1 MAPLQRALLSVSDKT
16 GLTALGA
23 YLAGRQIE
31 ILSTGGTARLLR
43 DHGLPVLEVADYTG
57 APEILG
63 GRVKT
68 LHPKVHGGILG
79 RRGLDEA
86 VMAAH
91 GIAPIDLVVVN
102 LYPFEATVAQP
113 GCGLAEAIE
122 NIDVGGPALLRAG
135 AKNYRSV
142 TVVVDPGDYP
152 WLIAEMEANGGVVPE
167 ETRFELA
174 RKAFGHTAHYDAAI
188 ARYLEARAGDTGPP
202 DIVAPDIVAPGIVTP
217 GIVTPDIVTPGI
229 VTFPARLC
237 LDLQKREDLRYG
249 ENPHQH
255 GAFYVEPAPPE
266 GSVAAARM
274 LQGKPLSYN
283 NIADADA
290 ALECAFAFPDPV
302 CVIVKHANPCGV
314 AFGATLREAYDRAY
328 EADPS
333 SAFGGVIAVNR
344 PLDEATAA
352 LILGRQF
359 VEVIAAPEIEAPA
372 LLTLRGKAD
381 VRVLASGYPQ
391 SIKSVGPLASRGF
404 DCKRV
409 LGGLLVQDR
418 DEAGASRDSLE
429 VVTRR
434 APTETELSDL
444 LFAFR
449 VVKYV
454 KSNAIVYAHGGR
466 TVGIGAGQM
475 SRVQS
480 ARIGVAKAA
489 EAGLGIAGSVMA
501 SDAFF
506 PFRDG
511 IDAAALVGVSAV
523 IQPGGSMRDREVI
536 AAADEHGM
544 AMVWTGIRHFRH

>member
-1 MAPLQRALLSVSDKT
+1 MPGIRRALLSVSDKT
-16 GLTALGA
+16 GLTGLAR
-23 YLAGRQIE
+23 YLAGRGIE
-31 ILSTGGTARLLR
+31 LLSTGGTARLLR
-43 DHGLPVLEVADYTG
+43 DEGLSVVEVADYTG

-68 LHPKVHGGILG
+68 LHPRIHGGILG

-86 VMAAH
+86 VMAAQ

-102 LYPFEATVAQP
+102 LYPFEATVAKP
-113 GCGLAEAIE
+113 GCDLALAIE

-135 AKNYRSV
+135 AKNYQAV
-142 TVVVDPGDYP
+142 TVVVDPADYP
-152 WLIAEMEANGGVVPE
+152 RLIAEMEAHGGEVPE

-174 RKAFGHTAHYDAAI
+174 HKAFSHTAYYDGAI
-188 ARYLEARAGDTGPP
+188 ARYLGERTRAAGP
-202 DIVAPDIVAPGIVTP
+202 
-217 GIVTPDIVTPGI
+217 
-229 VTFPARLC
+229 FPARLC
-237 LDLQKREDLRYG
+237 LDLLKREDLRYG
-249 ENPHQH
+249 ENPHQR
-255 GAFYVEPAPPE
+255 GAFYVESAPPA
-266 GSVAAARM
+266 GSVAAAQR

-290 ALECAFAFPDPV
+290 AIECASAFAEPVCTGPV

-314 AFGATLREAYDRAY
+314 ALGATLSAAYERAY
-328 EADPS
+328 ASDPT
-333 SAFGGVIAVNR
+333 SAFGGVIALNR

-352 LILGRQF
+352 AILGRQF
-359 VEVIAAPEIEAPA
+359 VELIAAPEIEPLA
-372 LLTLRGKAD
+372 LEALRAKPD
-381 VRVLASGYPQ
+381 VRVLATGYSQ
-391 SIKSVGPLASRGF
+391 AHSSQAEAIAGF

-409 LGGLLVQDR
+409 QGGLLVQDR
-418 DEAGASRDSLE
+418 DEAEVSRDTLE
-429 VVTRR
+429 IVTRK
-434 APTETELSDL
+434 APSESQLADL

-454 KSNAIVYAHGGR
+454 KSNAIVYAHAGQ

-480 ARIGVAKAA
+480 ARIGASKAA
-489 EAGLGIAGSVMA
+489 EAGFAIAGAVMA

-511 IDAAALVGVSAV
+511 IDAAAEVGISAV
-523 IQPGGSMRDREVI
+523 IQPGGSLRDREVI

-544 AMVWTGIRHFRH
+544 AMVFTGIRHFRH

>member
-1 MAPLQRALLSVSDKT
+1 MAPIQRALLSVSDKT
-16 GLTALGA
+16 GLIALGA
-23 YLAGRQIE
+23 YLAGRHIE

-43 DHGLPVLEVADYTG
+43 DHGLAVLEVVDYTG

-102 LYPFEATVAQP
+102 LYPFEATVAQS

-122 NIDVGGPALLRAG
+122 NIDVGGPAMLRAG

-142 TVVVDPGDYP
+142 TVVVDPEDYP
-152 WLIAEMEANGGVVPE
+152 RLIAEMEAHEGEVPE
-167 ETRFELA
+167 ETRYQLA

-188 ARYLEARAGDTGPP
+188 ARYLGARARDAGPE
-202 DIVAPDIVAPGIVTP
+202 DIVG
-217 GIVTPDIVTPGI
+217 
-229 VTFPARLC
+229 FPARLC

-249 ENPHQH
+249 ENPHQQ

-266 GSVAAARM
+266 GSVAAAQK

-314 AFGATLREAYDRAY
+314 ALGATPLEAYERAY
-328 EADPS
+328 EADPT

-352 LILGRQF
+352 AILERQF
-359 VEVIAAPEIEAPA
+359 FEVIAAPEVEAAA

-381 VRVLASGYPQ
+381 VRVLATGCP
-391 SIKSVGPLASRGF
+391 GPPASRGF

-409 LGGLLVQDR
+409 QGGLLVQDR
-418 DEAGASRDSLE
+418 DEAGVSRDSLE

-434 APTETELSDL
+434 APTEAELCDL

-489 EAGLGIAGSVMA
+489 ETGLRIAGSVMA

-544 AMVWTGIRHFRH
+544 AMVLTGIRHFRH

>member
-1 MAPLQRALLSVSDKT
+1 MAPIQRALLSVSDKT
-16 GLTALGA
+16 GLTALAA
-23 YLAGRQIE
+23 YLAGRHVE

-43 DHGLPVLEVADYTG
+43 EHGLPVIEVADYTG

-122 NIDVGGPALLRAG
+122 NVDVGGPAMLRAG
-135 AKNYRSV
+135 AKNYLSV

-152 WLIAEMEANGGVVPE
+152 HLIAEMEANDGVVPE
-167 ETRFELA
+167 ETRYKLA

-188 ARYLEARAGDTGPP
+188 ARYLGTRTGHTGP
-202 DIVAPDIVAPGIVTP
+202 
-217 GIVTPDIVTPGI
+217 
-229 VTFPARLC
+229 FPARLC
-237 LDLQKREDLRYG
+237 LDLLKREDLRYG
-249 ENPHQH
+249 ENPHQQ
-255 GAFYVEPAPPE
+255 GAFYVEPAAPE

-290 ALECAFAFPDPV
+290 ALDCAFAFPDPV

-314 AFGATLREAYDRAY
+314 ALGATPLEAYERAY
-328 EADPS
+328 EADPT

-344 PLDEATAA
+344 PLDEATVAA
-352 LILGRQF
+352 ILERQF
-359 VEVIAAPEIEAPA
+359 VEVIAAPEVEPA
-372 LLTLRGKAD
+372 ALPTLRGKAD
-381 VRVLASGYPQ
+381 VRVLATGYP
-391 SIKSVGPLASRGF
+391 GPPGSCGF

-409 LGGLLVQDR
+409 RGGLLVQDR
-418 DEAGASRDSLE
+418 DEAGASRDALE

-434 APTETELSDL
+434 APTEAELRDL

-454 KSNAIVYAHGGR
+454 KSNAIVYAHGGH

-511 IDAAALVGVSAV
+511 IDAAAEVGVAAV
-523 IQPGGSMRDREVI
+523 IQPGGSMRDREII

-544 AMVWTGIRHFRH
+544 AMVLTGIRHFRH

>member
-1 MAPLQRALLSVSDKT
+1 MAPIQRALLSVSDKT
-16 GLTALGA
+16 GLSALAA
-23 YLAGRQIE
+23 YLAGRHIE
-31 ILSTGGTARLLR
+31 ILSTGGTARLIR
-43 DHGLPVLEVADYTG
+43 DHGLPVFEIADYTG

-68 LHPKVHGGILG
+68 LHPKIYGGILA

-122 NIDVGGPALLRAG
+122 NIDVGGPAMLRAG
-135 AKNYRSV
+135 AKNYQSV
-142 TVVVDPGDYP
+142 TVVVEPGDYP
-152 WLIAEMEANGGVVPE
+152 RLIAEMEANGGVVPE
-167 ETRFELA
+167 ETRYELA

-188 ARYLEARAGDTGPP
+188 ARYLGARAGATGPP
-202 DIVAPDIVAPGIVTP
+202 DIVAPDIVK
-217 GIVTPDIVTPGI
+217 
-229 VTFPARLC
+229 FPARLI
-237 LDLQKREDLRYG
+237 LDLEKREDLRYG

-283 NIADADA
+283 NIADADVA
-290 ALECAFAFPDPV
+290 IDCAFAFPDPV

-314 AFGATLREAYDRAY
+314 ALGATLREAYDRAY
-328 EADPS
+328 EADPI

-352 LILGRQF
+352 AILGRQF
-359 VEVIAAPEIEAPA
+359 VEVIAAPEVEASAQTA
-372 LLTLRGKAD
+372 LCGKAD
-381 VRVLASGYPQ
+381 VRVLATGYP
-391 SIKSVGPLASRGF
+391 GPPASCGF

-409 LGGLLVQDR
+409 QGGLLVQDR
-418 DEAGASRDSLE
+418 DEAGADALE
-429 VVTRR
+429 IVTRR
-434 APTETELSDL
+434 APTEAEICDL

-454 KSNAIVYAHGGR
+454 KSNAIVYAHGGH

-475 SRVQS
+475 SRVES

-506 PFRDG
+506 PFRDA
-511 IDAAALVGVSAV
+511 IDAAAEVGVAAV
-523 IQPGGSMRDREVI
+523 IQPGGSMRDREII

-544 AMVWTGIRHFRH
+544 AMVLTGIRHFRH

>member
-1 MAPLQRALLSVSDKT
+1 MAPIQRALLSVSDKT
-16 GLTALGA
+16 GLTALAA
-23 YLAGRQIE
+23 YLAGRHIE

-43 DHGLPVLEVADYTG
+43 DHGFPVLEVADYTG

-102 LYPFEATVAQP
+102 LYPFGATVAQP

-122 NIDVGGPALLRAG
+122 NIDVGGPAMLRAG
-135 AKNYRSV
+135 AKNYLSV
-142 TVVVDPGDYP
+142 TVVAEPGDYP
-152 WLIAEMEANGGVVPE
+152 RLIAEMEANGGEVPE
-167 ETRFELA
+167 ETRYELA

-188 ARYLEARAGDTGPP
+188 ARYLGARAGDAGP
-202 DIVAPDIVAPGIVTP
+202 
-217 GIVTPDIVTPGI
+217 
-229 VTFPARLC
+229 FPARLC
-237 LDLQKREDLRYG
+237 LDLLKREDLRYG
-249 ENPHQH
+249 ENPHQQ

-290 ALECAFAFPDPV
+290 ALDCAFAFPDPV

-314 AFGATLREAYDRAY
+314 ALGATPLEAYERAY
-328 EADPS
+328 EADPT
-333 SAFGGVIAVNR
+333 SAFGGVIAVNQ
-344 PLDEATAA
+344 PLDEATATA
-352 LILGRQF
+352 ILGRQF
-359 VEVIAAPEIEAPA
+359 VEVIAAPEVEAPA
-372 LLTLRGKAD
+372 LVTLRGKAD
-381 VRVLASGYPQ
+381 VRVLATGYP
-391 SIKSVGPLASRGF
+391 GPPASRGF

-409 LGGLLVQDR
+409 RGGLLVQDR
-418 DEAGASRDSLE
+418 DEAGASRDALE

-434 APTETELSDL
+434 TPTEAEFCDL

-454 KSNAIVYAHGGR
+454 KSNAIVYAHDAH

-511 IDAAALVGVSAV
+511 IDAAAEVGVAAV
-523 IQPGGSMRDREVI
+523 IQPGGSIRDREVI

-544 AMVWTGIRHFRH
+544 AMVMTGIRHFRH

>member
-1 MAPLQRALLSVSDKT
+1 MAPIQRALLSVSDKT
-16 GLTALGA
+16 GLIALA
-23 YLAGRQIE
+23 AHLAGRHIE

-68 LHPKVHGGILG
+68 LHPKVHGGILA

-122 NIDVGGPALLRAG
+122 NVDIGGPAMLRAG
-135 AKNYRSV
+135 AKNYLSV
-142 TVVVDPGDYP
+142 TVVVEPGDYP
-152 WLIAEMEANGGVVPE
+152 RLIAEMEANDGVVPE
-167 ETRFELA
+167 ETRYELA

-188 ARYLEARAGDTGPP
+188 ARYLGARAGDTGP
-202 DIVAPDIVAPGIVTP
+202 
-217 GIVTPDIVTPGI
+217 
-229 VTFPARLC
+229 FPARLC
-237 LDLQKREDLRYG
+237 LDLLKREDLRYG
-249 ENPHQH
+249 ENPHQQ

-290 ALECAFAFPDPV
+290 ALDCAFAFADPV

-314 AFGATLREAYDRAY
+314 ALGPTPLEAYERAY
-328 EADPS
+328 EADPT
-333 SAFGGVIAVNR
+333 SAFGGVIAVNK
-344 PLDEATAA
+344 PLDEATVAA
-352 LILGRQF
+352 ILERQF
-359 VEVIAAPEIEAPA
+359 VEVIAAPEVEPA
-372 LLTLRGKAD
+372 ALPTLRGKAE
-381 VRVLASGYPQ
+381 VRVLATGYP
-391 SIKSVGPLASRGF
+391 GPPASRGF

-409 LGGLLVQDR
+409 RGGLLVQDR
-418 DEAGASRDSLE
+418 DEAGASRDALD

-434 APTETELSDL
+434 APTEAEVRDL

-454 KSNAIVYAHGGR
+454 KSNAIVYALGGH

-511 IDAAALVGVSAV
+511 IDAAAEVGVAAV

-544 AMVWTGIRHFRH
+544 AMVLTGIRHFRH

>member
-1 MAPLQRALLSVSDKT
+1 MAPIQRALLSASDKT
-16 GLTALGA
+16 GLIALAA
-23 YLAGRQIE
+23 YLAGRHIE

-43 DHGLPVLEVADYTG
+43 DHGLPVFEVADYTD

-68 LHPKVHGGILG
+68 LHPKVHGGILA

-122 NIDVGGPALLRAG
+122 NIDVGGPAMLRAG
-135 AKNYRSV
+135 AKNYLSV
-142 TVVVDPGDYP
+142 TVVVEPGDYP
-152 WLIAEMEANGGVVPE
+152 RLIAEMEANGGVVPE
-167 ETRFELA
+167 ETRYELA
-174 RKAFGHTAHYDAAI
+174 RKAFGHTAQYDAAI
-188 ARYLEARAGDTGPP
+188 ARYLGGRAGDTE
-202 DIVAPDIVAPGIVTP
+202 DIVG
-217 GIVTPDIVTPGI
+217 
-229 VTFPARLC
+229 FPARLC
-237 LDLQKREDLRYG
+237 LDLLKREDLRYG
-249 ENPHQH
+249 ENPHQQ

-290 ALECAFAFPDPV
+290 ALDCAFAFPDPV

-314 AFGATLREAYDRAY
+314 ALGTTPLEAYERAY
-328 EADPS
+328 EADPT

-344 PLDEATAA
+344 PLDEATVAA
-352 LILGRQF
+352 ILERQF
-359 VEVIAAPEIEAPA
+359 VEVIAAPEVEPA
-372 LLTLRGKAD
+372 ALPTLRGKAD
-381 VRVLASGYPQ
+381 VRVLATGYP
-391 SIKSVGPLASRGF
+391 GPPASRGF

-409 LGGLLVQDR
+409 RGGLLVQDR
-418 DEAGASRDSLE
+418 DEAGASRDALE

-434 APTETELSDL
+434 APTEAEVCDL

-454 KSNAIVYAHGGR
+454 KSNAIVYAHGR
-466 TVGIGAGQM
+466 HTVGIGAGQM

-511 IDAAALVGVSAV
+511 IDAAAEVGVAAV

-544 AMVWTGIRHFRH
+544 AMVLTGIRHFRH

>member
-1 MAPLQRALLSVSDKT
+1 MAPIQRALLSVSDKT
-16 GLTALGA
+16 GLIALGA
-23 YLAGRQIE
+23 YLAGRHIE

-68 LHPKVHGGILG
+68 LHPKVHGGILA

-86 VMAAH
+86 VIAAH

-122 NIDVGGPALLRAG
+122 NIDVGGPAMLRAG
-135 AKNYRSV
+135 AKNYLSV
-142 TVVVDPGDYP
+142 TVVAAPGDYP
-152 WLIAEMEANGGVVPE
+152 RLIAEMEANGGVVPE
-167 ETRFELA
+167 ETRYELA

-188 ARYLEARAGDTGPP
+188 ARYLGARAGDTGPP
-202 DIVAPDIVAPGIVTP
+202 DIVAPDIVK
-217 GIVTPDIVTPGI
+217 
-229 VTFPARLC
+229 FPARLC

-290 ALECAFAFPDPV
+290 AIDCAFAFAGPV

-314 AFGATLREAYDRAY
+314 ALGATLLEAYDRAY
-328 EADPS
+328 EADPT
-333 SAFGGVIAVNR
+333 SAFGGVIAVNQ

-352 LILGRQF
+352 AILGRQF
-359 VEVIAAPEIEAPA
+359 VEVIAAPEVEAPA
-372 LLTLRGKAD
+372 LVTLRGKAD
-381 VRVLASGYPQ
+381 VRVLATGYP
-391 SIKSVGPLASRGF
+391 GPPASRGF

-409 LGGLLVQDR
+409 RGGLLVQDR
-418 DEAGASRDSLE
+418 DEAGASREALE

-434 APTETELSDL
+434 APTEAELCDL

-454 KSNAIVYAHGGR
+454 KSNAIVYAHDGH

-480 ARIGVAKAA
+480 ARIGVANAA
-489 EAGLGIAGSVMA
+489 EAGLGVAGSVMA

-511 IDAAALVGVSAV
+511 IDAAAEVGVAAV
-523 IQPGGSMRDREVI
+523 IQPGGSIRDREVI

-544 AMVWTGIRHFRH
+544 AMVLTGIRHFRH

>member
-1 MAPLQRALLSVSDKT
+1 MAPIQRALLSVSDKT
-16 GLTALGA
+16 GLTALAA
-23 YLAGRQIE
+23 YLAGRHVE

-43 DHGLPVLEVADYTG
+43 DHGLRVLEVADYTG

-68 LHPKVHGGILG
+68 LHPKVHGGILA

-102 LYPFEATVAQP
+102 LYPFEASIAQP

-122 NIDVGGPALLRAG
+122 NIDVGGPAMLRAG
-135 AKNYRSV
+135 AKNYLSV
-142 TVVVDPGDYP
+142 TVVAEPADYP
-152 WLIAEMEANGGVVPE
+152 RLIAEMEANDGMVPE
-167 ETRFELA
+167 EIRYELA
-174 RKAFGHTAHYDAAI
+174 RKAFGHTARYDSAI
-188 ARYLEARAGDTGPP
+188 ARYLGGWAGDTGPP
-202 DIVAPDIVAPGIVTP
+202 DIVK
-217 GIVTPDIVTPGI
+217 
-229 VTFPARLC
+229 FPVRLS
-237 LDLQKREDLRYG
+237 LDLHKREDLRYG

-255 GAFYVEPAPPE
+255 GAFYIEPAPPE
-266 GSVAAARM
+266 GSVGAARM

-290 ALECAFAFPDPV
+290 ALECAFAFPEPV

-314 AFGATLREAYDRAY
+314 ALGATLREAYDRAY
-328 EADPS
+328 DADPT

-352 LILGRQF
+352 AILGRQF
-359 VEVIAAPEIEAPA
+359 VEVIAAPEVEASA
-372 LLTLRGKAD
+372 LPILRGKAD
-381 VRVLASGYPQ
+381 VRVLATGYP
-391 SIKSVGPLASRGF
+391 GPPAGREF

-409 LGGLLVQDR
+409 RGGLLVQDR
-418 DEAGASRDSLE
+418 DEAGASRDALE

-434 APTETELSDL
+434 APTEAELRDL

-454 KSNAIVYAHGGR
+454 KSNAIVYAHGGH

-511 IDAAALVGVSAV
+511 IDAAAEVGVAAV
-523 IQPGGSMRDREVI
+523 IQPGGSIRDREVI

-544 AMVWTGIRHFRH
+544 AMVLTGIRHFRH

>member
-1 MAPLQRALLSVSDKT
+1 MAPIQRALLSVSDKT
-16 GLTALGA
+16 GLIALAA
-23 YLAGRQIE
+23 YLAGRHIE

-43 DHGLPVLEVADYTG
+43 DHGLPVFEVADYTG

-68 LHPKVHGGILG
+68 LHPKVHGGILA

-122 NIDVGGPALLRAG
+122 NVDIGGPAMLRAG
-135 AKNYRSV
+135 AKNYLSV
-142 TVVVDPGDYP
+142 TVVVEPGDYP
-152 WLIAEMEANGGVVPE
+152 RLIAEMEANDGLVPE
-167 ETRFELA
+167 QTRYELA

-188 ARYLEARAGDTGPP
+188 ARYLGARPGDTGPR
-202 DIVAPDIVAPGIVTP
+202 DIVR
-217 GIVTPDIVTPGI
+217 
-229 VTFPARLC
+229 FPARLC
-237 LDLQKREDLRYG
+237 LDLLKREDLRYG
-249 ENPHQH
+249 ENPHQQ

-290 ALECAFAFPDPV
+290 ALDCAFAFPDPV

-314 AFGATLREAYDRAY
+314 ALGATPLEAYERAY
-328 EADPS
+328 EADPT

-344 PLDEATAA
+344 PLGEATVAA
-352 LILGRQF
+352 ILERQF
-359 VEVIAAPEIEAPA
+359 VEVIAAPEVEPA
-372 LLTLRGKAD
+372 ALPTLRGKAD
-381 VRVLASGYPQ
+381 VRVLATGYP
-391 SIKSVGPLASRGF
+391 GPPASRGF

-409 LGGLLVQDR
+409 RGGLLVQDR
-418 DEAGASRDSLE
+418 DEAGASRDALE

-434 APTETELSDL
+434 APTEAELCDL

-454 KSNAIVYAHGGR
+454 KSNAIVYAHGGH

-511 IDAAALVGVSAV
+511 IDAAAEVGVAAV

-544 AMVWTGIRHFRH
+544 AMVLTGIRHFRH

>member
-1 MAPLQRALLSVSDKT
+1 MAPIQRALLSVSDKT

-23 YLAGRQIE
+23 YLAGRHIE

-43 DHGLPVLEVADYTG
+43 DHGLPVYEVADYTG

-68 LHPKVHGGILG
+68 LHPKVHGGILA

-86 VMAAH
+86 LMAAH

-122 NIDVGGPALLRAG
+122 NIDVGGPAMLRAG
-135 AKNYRSV
+135 AKNYLSV
-142 TVVVDPGDYP
+142 TVVVEPGDYP
-152 WLIAEMEANGGVVPE
+152 RLIAEMEANGGVVPE
-167 ETRFELA
+167 ETRYELA

-188 ARYLEARAGDTGPP
+188 ARYLAARAGGSGPP
-202 DIVAPDIVAPGIVTP
+202 DIVG
-217 GIVTPDIVTPGI
+217 
-229 VTFPARLC
+229 FPARLC
-237 LDLQKREDLRYG
+237 LDLQKRDDLRYG

-314 AFGATLREAYDRAY
+314 ALGATPFEAYERAY
-328 EADPS
+328 EADPT
-333 SAFGGVIAVNR
+333 SAFGGVIALNQ

-352 LILGRQF
+352 AILGRQF
-359 VEVIAAPEIEAPA
+359 VEVIAAPEVEPAA

-381 VRVLASGYPQ
+381 VRVLATGYPG
-391 SIKSVGPLASRGF
+391 SPASRGF
-404 DCKRV
+404 DCKRIQ
-409 LGGLLVQDR
+409 GGLLVQDR
-418 DEAGASRDSLE
+418 DDADASRDALE

-434 APTETELSDL
+434 APTEAELCDL

-454 KSNAIVYAHGGR
+454 KSNAIVYAHRGQ

-489 EAGLGIAGSVMA
+489 EAGLGTAGSVMA

-511 IDAAALVGVSAV
+511 IDAAAGVGVAAV

-544 AMVWTGIRHFRH
+544 AMVLTGIRHFRH